1 MSTSVYNPSGR
12 SKDKSRPEIR
22 IFSATRRACDGC
34 RLRKIRCD
42 SSQPCSNCRKY
53 SLSCLYLH
61 VPKKSGP
68 RRKSTKIAVPPARSP
83 EKDPPSLNVLE
94 RSPSTSS
101 GLSSDSRKAPSEDL
115 FSPASNTEN
124 AFQSIE
130 ALSARNSMSQM
141 PTPSLESPPCDL
153 PLDSLVFNE
162 VPLIPCTTDSP
173 TMYDAFVD
181 TPPTRLPPIVL
192 LPFLEMFFDHL
203 FPIMPVLDREL
214 YLNSI
219 CHQDSISSDQYCLLT
234 AVSAVTIVQLNLTIA
249 FVEQSIP
256 GLSAGLLVEQ
266 CLQERNRYE
275 YIDEPTTSTVLTSFF
290 LFGYYGNMEK
300 HNKARHHLHEAIS
313 FAEVV
318 GLDDE
323 THLSQLSVGE
333 GQWCRRVFWL
343 LFVTER

>member
-1 MSTSVYNPSGR
+1 MSTSVYSPSGR
-12 SKDKSRPEIR
+12 RKDKSRPEIR
-22 IFSATRRACDGC
+22 IYSATRRACDCC

-42 SSQPCSNCRKY
+42 SLQPCNNCRKY

-68 RRKSTKIAVPPARSP
+68 RRKPTKSAGPPARP
-83 EKDPPSLNVLE
+83 QETDPPSPDILE
-94 RSPSTSS
+94 RSPSS
-101 GLSSDSRKAPSEDL
+101 GLSPDTRNALSENI
-115 FSPASNTEN
+115 FSPASNNEN
-124 AFQSIE
+124 GFQSIE
-130 ALSARNSMSQM
+130 ALSARESISEM
-141 PTPSLESPPCDL
+141 PSPSLESPSCNL
-153 PLDSLVFNE
+153 TLDSLVFNE
-162 VPLIPCTTDSP
+162 VPLIPCTTNNS
-173 TMYDAFVD
+173 TVYDTFVD
-181 TPPTRLPPIVL
+181 IPHTRLPPIVL

-219 CHQDSISSDQYCLLT
+219 CHQDSTSSDQYCLLT
-234 AVSAVTIVQLNLTIA
+234 AVSAVTIVQLNLPAT

-266 CLQERNRYE
+266 CLQERNQYE

-290 LFGYYGNMEK
+290 LFGYYGNLEK

-323 THLSQLSVGE
+323 THLSQLSLAE